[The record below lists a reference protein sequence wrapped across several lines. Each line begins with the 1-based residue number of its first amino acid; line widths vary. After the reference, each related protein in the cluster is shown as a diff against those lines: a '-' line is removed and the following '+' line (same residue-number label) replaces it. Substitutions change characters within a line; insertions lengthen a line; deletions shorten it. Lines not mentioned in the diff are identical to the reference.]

1 MGFIILGI
9 NILVCNIFLGESL
22 KVRVRIYLK
31 MYYRFFIY
39 YINLIID
46 LKNFNDWNIFI
57 WIFWEGGVSFFVV
70 ILIV

>member
-57 WIFWEGGVSFFVV
+57 WIFWEGGISFFVV